1 MRISDEIVQQVRE
14 SNDIIDV
21 LEEYLTFKR
30 NGDNYLALCP
40 FHSEKTPSFVA
51 SRKKQ
56 IFKCFGCGES
66 GNVISFV
73 MKYKNLNF
81 VESIKFLA
89 SKVGIEVDSDVKNN
103 SLDEYYNILVDS
115 AKYFYINLKK
125 NNQIKKYLV
134 DRGLKDSTITKFGL
148 GYSPNFFNSL
158 KKYLLDKGYNI
169 KVLLELGLVNN
180 KNGKYYDKFIDRIIF
195 PIFNYSGRVI
205 GFGGR
210 VINDRLPK
218 YLNSKE
224 SVVFK
229 KGSNLYALN
238 FLLKSSKLFD
248 SIIVVEGYMD
258 CIALHNHGITNVV
271 ASLGTAFTFEQ
282 AKLLSK
288 YTNRIYL
295 CFDGDDAGKNAI
307 IRTFDIFKN
316 FLNQNSLEVYVIQF
330 NGAKDPDEFLN
341 KYGNEKFVDVIK
353 NSKTLVEYI
362 FEFYKEKIDV
372 TTNLG
377 RKKYLNIVKS
387 IIDQLEL
394 VDKEYYIKLL
404 IFYF

>member
-377 RKKYLNIVKS
+377 DRKSV
-387 IIDQLEL
+387 
-394 VDKEYYIKLL
+394 V
-404 IFYF
+404 